1 MANIAI
7 KNTTV
12 VKREAENLITQT
24 EKIESVKDSI
34 KWILMEIK
42 NYWAETQEDQQAF
55 AKGLEENTQVLEN
68 IIACN
73 NDFSQAIIQYMEV
86 TDKTSQT
93 TI

>member
-1 MANIAI
+1 
-7 KNTTV
+7 
-12 VKREAENLITQT
+12 
-24 EKIESVKDSI
+24 
-34 KWILMEIK
+34 MEIK